1 MTFRDGL
8 RGVLIP
14 LAVVLVVLVAA
25 GLGAFIWTATYVH
38 SVASGA
44 QLSKSAARTRGKAA
58 RPPSPTSPATLA
70 TLLGKVHGAVWE
82 VNTFDA
88 NGQPSV
94 GSAFAV
100 VSSANQ
106 TLLLTSYAVVSAAT
120 FQPAPSIEVR
130 QGSVSKPVTLRT
142 WDVRHDLALLVLDKG
157 NQSVLHGPAVNP
169 PQPVQ
174 QVYAV
179 SGAGG
184 PNGSI
189 TTGKLSPASTATGL
203 VDDAPQHNAS
213 RGGPLVDASGS
224 ALGVDSLAF
233 MPPQLV
239 TSSAGAHF
247 AVPIQDA
254 CTEVLVCPG
263 DTFPSS

>member
-1 MTFRDGL
+1 MTFRDVL
-8 RGVLIP
+8 RAALIP
-14 LAVVLVVLVAA
+14 LAVVLLVLVAA

-44 QLSKSAARTRGKAA
+44 QLSRSPAKTGGEAGG
-58 RPPSPTSPATLA
+58 PPSPTSPTTLA
-70 TLLGKVHGAVWE
+70 ALLDKVHGAVWE

-88 NGQPSV
+88 NGQPSI

-100 VSSANQ
+100 FSSSDQ

-120 FQPAPSIEVR
+120 FQPAPSIDVR

-142 WDVRHDLALLVLDKG
+142 WDAVHDLALLVLEEG
-157 NQSVLHGPAVNP
+157 NQSVVHGSAVNP
-169 PQPVQ
+169 PQPAQ

-189 TTGKLSPASTATGL
+189 TTGKLSPASTAAGL
-203 VDDAPQHNAS
+203 VDDAPQQNAS
-213 RGGPLVDASGS
+213 RGGPLVDVNGS

-233 MPPQLV
+233 MPPQPT
-239 TSSAGAHF
+239 TSSPGAHF
-247 AVPIQDA
+247 AVPVQDA